1 MKWLSR
7 KILIARGW
15 RFVGAVPD
23 ESKYV
28 AVGFPHTSNWDF
40 FVYLAVMDHFEI
52 RARFL
57 AKEGLFRG
65 PLGWLMRR
73 WGGISIGTATELVAA
88 AVASF
93 ESHDEM
99 VLVIAPEG
107 TRSKTKAW
115 KSGFWRIA
123 DAADVPV
130 VMGFVDGETKRAG
143 LGPAARI
150 DGDPERWI
158 GLAADFYEDK
168 NGLEPRNRSPVV
180 L

>member
-1 MKWLSR
+1 MVM
-7 KILIARGW
+7 GW

-23 ESKYV
+23 SSKFV
-28 AVGFPHTSNWDF
+28 IVGFPHTSNWDF
-40 FVYLAVMDHFEI
+40 FVFLAVVDHFKI

-65 PLGWLMRR
+65 PFGSIMRH
-73 WGGISIGTATELVAA
+73 WGGISVDTEGATALVDT

-93 ESHDEM
+93 DDHDEM

-107 TRSKTKAW
+107 TRSRAEAW
-115 KSGFWRIA
+115 RTGFWRIA

-130 VMGFVDGETKRAG
+130 VMGFVDRSTKRAG
-143 LGPAARI
+143 LGPSARI
-150 DGDPERWI
+150 EGDPERWI
-158 GLAADFYEDK
+158 RRAADFYADK
-168 NGLEPRNRSPVV
+168 KGLKSQNRGPVT